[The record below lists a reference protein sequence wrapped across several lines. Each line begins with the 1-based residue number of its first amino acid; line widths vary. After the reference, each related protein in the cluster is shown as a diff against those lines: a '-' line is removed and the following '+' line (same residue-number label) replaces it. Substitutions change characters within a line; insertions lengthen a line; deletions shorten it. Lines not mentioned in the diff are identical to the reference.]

1 MALKQDHS
9 QLPTPAATSADGR
22 RPDPSPTFL
31 QPYFD
36 HLVLTNELEGERP
49 HAVEGTRFRHSMAA
63 ACSRQVAFHA
73 LEVPA
78 SNPMDLAGIVV
89 TSNGTRKHDEIQA
102 VLTAHGW
109 ESMRVEVPCKVDGFD
124 GSGSADGVT
133 GDDDGTVICWE
144 HKNVGGFAFKM
155 AVGERGVAQGPKHA
169 HIVQGALNALA
180 QQADLLVITYM
191 TWEAISVNIAKRKGF
206 DEAGRVA
213 AQWTFTRDEWEP
225 LAVAEVERVTKILAC
240 VDGGE
245 LPARVIPDPDL
256 PVGHRIVHPATGG
269 WEVRDAETDMVGDAG
284 SFWACGYCRWQDTC
298 AQTAPGRQ
306 AIADV
311 AVTLGLAPEGEAA

>member
-1 MALKQDHS
+1 MAVKRDLSD
-9 QLPTPAATSADGR
+9 LPTPAATRDEGR
-22 RPDPSPTFL
+22 KPDPSPTFL

-36 HLVLTNELEGERP
+36 HLTLTNELDGERP
-49 HAVEGTRFRHSMAA
+49 HAVAGTRFRHSMAA

-89 TSNGTRKHDEIQA
+89 TTNGSRKHDEIQG
-102 VLTAHGW
+102 VLTEHGW
-109 ESMRVEVPCKVDGFD
+109 ETLRVEVPCKIDGLD
-124 GSGSADGVT
+124 GSGSADGVNA
-133 GDDDGTVICWE
+133 DDDGTVICWE

-155 AVGERGVAQGPKHA
+155 AVGERGAPQGPKHA

-225 LAVAEVERVTKILAC
+225 LARAEVERVGRILAC
-240 VDGGE
+240 IDGGE
-245 LPARVIPDPDL
+245 LPARVIPDAEL
-256 PVGHRIVHPATGG
+256 PTGHRIVHPETGG
-269 WEVRDAETDMVGDAG
+269 WEVRGEDDMIVDAG
-284 SFWACGYCRWQDTC
+284 TFWMCGYCRWQDTC
-298 AQTAPGRQ
+298 AQTKAGRQ
-306 AIADV
+306 PITEV
-311 AVTLGLAPEGEAA
+311 AVTLGLASEGEAA